1 MAEDTV
7 KLTVRLPAPLH
18 RALKERAVE
27 YHISL
32 NQAVVDTLTA
42 ELAVAP
48 PGEETERQKV
58 QRVMREAGMLADTSW
73 MSDLAKE
80 LLNGEEPPS
89 LEEVHEWLR
98 GVPLS
103 DWIIEDRG
111 PL

>member
-1 MAEDTV
+1 MTEDTV

-18 RALKERAVE
+18 RVLKERAAE
-27 YHISL
+27 YHVSL
-32 NQAVVDTLTA
+32 NQAVVDTLAT
-42 ELAVAP
+42 ELIVMPSA
-48 PGEETERQKV
+48 EETEHDKV
-58 QRVMREAGMLADTSW
+58 HRVLGEAGLLADTSW

-89 LEEVHEWLR
+89 LEEVREWLA

>member
-1 MAEDTV
+1 MAEDNI
-7 KLTVRLPAPLH
+7 KLTVRLPARLH

-27 YHISL
+27 YHVSL
-32 NQAVVDTLTA
+32 NQTMVDALQA
-42 ELAVAP
+42 ELVVTAP
-48 PGEETERQKV
+48 AEETESDKFDRM
-58 QRVMREAGMLADTSW
+58 MRESGLLADTSW

-89 LEEVHEWLR
+89 LEEVRDWLA

-111 PL
+111 PR